1 MIIMRI
7 HYGGK
12 FMNDLIKNDNI
23 ENMIYE
29 IRGMQVMLD
38 SDLAKLYHCK
48 NGTKDVNKA
57 VKRNINRFP
66 NDFYFQLTKDEF
78 NNLKFQIG
86 TSSLNTYG
94 GVRKQP
100 YVFTEQGVAMLAS
113 VLHTEI
119 AEETSIRIMRAFV
132 KMRHLLINNQ
142 NALPNRLLLL
152 EDKVDSN
159 TKRIDELFN
168 KFSNNDI
175 NNQYT
180 FYKGAFYDTY
190 SLFLDILFKGVNE
203 IIIIDN
209 YAGLKLLDMI
219 KNINTNIIII
229 SKNIDDKLKE
239 KYKEQYHNVTFIYN
253 NSIHDRYIILDRYRL
268 FHCGMSFKDLGKSTF
283 SIIEFDNKEEI
294 NEFINKLNL
303 DEIKEY
309 DLIKK

>member
-1 MIIMRI
+1 
-7 HYGGK
+7 
-12 FMNDLIKNDNI
+12 MNELIKNENI

-38 SDLAKLYHCK
+38 SDLAKIYKCK

-78 NNLKFQIG
+78 NNLKFQSG

-94 GVRKQP
+94 GVRKLP

-142 NALPNRLLLL
+142 NVLPNRLLIL

-175 NNQYT
+175 NSQYT

-209 YAGLKLLDMI
+209 YAGQKLLDMI
-219 KNINTNIIII
+219 KDINKKIIII
-229 SKNIDDKLKE
+229 SNNIDNKLKE
-239 KYKEQYHNVTFIYN
+239 KYKEQYHNVIFIYN
-253 NSIHDRYIILDRYRL
+253 NTIHDRYIILDRKRL
-268 FHCGMSFKDLGKSTF
+268 FHSGMSFKDMGKSTF
-283 SIIEFDNKEEI
+283 SITEFDNKDGI
-294 NEFINKLNL
+294 DEFVNRLEL
-303 DEIKEY
+303 DIFMWSYYELY
-309 DLIKK
+309 